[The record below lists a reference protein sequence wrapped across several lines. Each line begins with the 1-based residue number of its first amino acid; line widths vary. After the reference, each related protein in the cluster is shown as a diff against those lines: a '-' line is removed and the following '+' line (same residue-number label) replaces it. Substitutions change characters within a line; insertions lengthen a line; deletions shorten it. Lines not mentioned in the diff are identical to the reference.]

1 MKKDH
6 VETIGI
12 IGLGLIGGGLA
23 RTIKRVYPDIRII
36 AYNRTNEVLN
46 EALYEGIID
55 EPSWDI
61 TEVFSECDYIFLC
74 VPVLS
79 VREYL
84 ELLKPHLSEG
94 TILSDVGSTKSEIHA
109 MVKELELERFF
120 IGGHPMTG
128 SEKTGYA
135 HSTDRM
141 FENAWY
147 ILTPSEEMELQ
158 EVSAFSAFIS
168 SLGALPLILTAAEHD
183 HITAAVSHVPH
194 VISAC
199 LVNMV
204 RELDDEHTY
213 MKMIAAGGFKDIT
226 RISSSSPQMWES
238 ICVENYSNISKVMDT
253 FLDQMIEA
261 RDKMCEGDGGYIN
274 HMFERSRDYRDSF
287 SFESHGPVKK
297 GYRIYCD
304 IIDESGA
311 IATIAT
317 VLAVNGISIKN
328 ISIIHNRSYEQGAL
342 AIEFYEDEPMK
353 KAIALLR
360 HHRYTVWEND

>member
-226 RISSSSPQMWES
+226 RISSSSPQMWQEICMANTEEICS
-238 ICVENYSNISKVMDT
+238 I
-253 FLDQMIEA
+253 LDKYVRMLTEFRFAIRNEDS
-261 RDKMCEGDGGYIN
+261 DKLLEYFTECKE
-274 HMFERSRDYRDSF
+274 YRDSF
-287 SFESHGPVKK
+287 QEQTSGPIRRE
-297 GYRIYCD
+297 YRIYTD
-304 IIDESGA
+304 LNDEAGA
-311 IATIAT
+311 IAEIAAI
-317 VLAVNGISIKN
+317 LAAAHISIKN
-328 ISIIHNRSYEQGAL
+328 IGIVHNRSYERGVL
-342 AIEFYEDEPMK
+342 RIEFYEEDPSRQAAE
-353 KAIALLR
+353 LLR
-360 HHRYTVWEND
+360 TKGYTVYE